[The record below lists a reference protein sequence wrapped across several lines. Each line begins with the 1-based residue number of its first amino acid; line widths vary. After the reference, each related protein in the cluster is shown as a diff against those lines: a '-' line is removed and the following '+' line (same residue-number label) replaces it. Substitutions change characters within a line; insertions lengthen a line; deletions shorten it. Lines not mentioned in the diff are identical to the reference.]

1 VRKLI
6 QRIFKKTRQL
16 PADGKTA
23 PLPEEQLASVAQLS
37 HTLEPN
43 QLIIGVGQ
51 SSGRHRNHN
60 EDTLFMLNAI
70 LTGTSE
76 EKPIGI
82 FIVADGMGGHQNGEV
97 ASSTAARF
105 LANHLIRK
113 IYLPFFSLKSESPQ
127 QSLQETLK
135 EGILAARQAVIQMA
149 PGGGT
154 TLTAVIVLGG
164 QVIIGHVGD
173 SRAYFLSPD
182 GNLETLTRDH
192 SLVQRLV
199 ELGQLTEEEALS
211 HPQRNVLYRALGQ
224 GEVFDPDISSY
235 PLPKPGWIILCS
247 DGLWGVLKEE
257 AIVNIIRSAPT
268 VHIAAQLLVDAA
280 NAAGG
285 PDNISVIL
293 AYSSF

>member
-1 VRKLI
+1 VLKLFH
-6 QRIFKKTRQL
+6 RFFKKTKQF

-23 PLPEEQLASVAQLS
+23 PLPEEHLATVTQLS
-37 HTLEPN
+37 QSLKPN
-43 QLIIGVGQ
+43 QLIVGVGQ
-51 SSGRHRNHN
+51 SSGRQRNHN

-70 LTGTSE
+70 LTGTTD

-97 ASSTAARF
+97 ASSTATRF

-113 IYLPFFSLKSESPQ
+113 IYLPFFSLKLESPQ
-127 QSLQETLK
+127 QSLQEIIK
-135 EGILAARQAVIQMA
+135 EGILAAQQAVIQMA

-164 QVIIGHVGD
+164 QVITGHVGD

-182 GNLETLTRDH
+182 GTLENLTRDH

-199 ELGQLTEEEALS
+199 ELGQLTEEEALT

-224 GEVFDPDISSY
+224 GEPFDPDISSH
-235 PLPKPGWIILCS
+235 PLPKPGWIILCT

-257 AIVNIIRSAPT
+257 IVVNIIRTAPT
-268 VHIAAQLLVDAA
+268 VHAAAQLLVDAA